1 MASVVENAEGLTPT
15 YEEARK
21 RPDWPK
27 WDEAI
32 KKELNSLEKMG
43 TWHLVK

>member
-1 MASVVENAEGLTPT
+1 MTMVVESAEGLMPT

-32 KKELNSLEKMG
+32 QKELKSLEKSG
-43 TWHLVK
+43 TWC